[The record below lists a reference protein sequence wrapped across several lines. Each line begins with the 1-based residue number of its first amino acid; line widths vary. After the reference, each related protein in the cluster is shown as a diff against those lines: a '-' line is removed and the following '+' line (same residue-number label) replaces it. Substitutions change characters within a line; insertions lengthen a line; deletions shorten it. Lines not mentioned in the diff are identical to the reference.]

1 MRLLDAK
8 TGESYLIKE
17 IMTEDEELN
26 GFLLS
31 LGCYSGEP
39 IMVISHGRSGSVVA
53 IKNARYNLDR
63 ELACAIQ
70 V

>member
-1 MRLLDAK
+1 MVFCFLWDA
-8 TGESYLIKE
+8 TAE
-17 IMTEDEELN
+17 M
-26 GFLLS
+26 LS